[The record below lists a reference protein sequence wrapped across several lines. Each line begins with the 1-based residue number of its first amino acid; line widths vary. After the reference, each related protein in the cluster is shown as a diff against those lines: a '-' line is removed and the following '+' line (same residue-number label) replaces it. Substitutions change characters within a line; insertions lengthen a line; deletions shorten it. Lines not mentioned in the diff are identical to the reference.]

1 MTFLKRPVLLCLLAF
16 SWCEHFE
23 VLLAQQSDRAALERY
38 FQEGEKA
45 LAEGRFDEAAKAYE
59 KLSQLDPK
67 TAEVHAKL
75 GLIYYQL
82 GRFAEAIP
90 SFRQALRLKPGLPGA
105 DVILAVC
112 LSELGHY
119 SEALPGL
126 EKGFR
131 SSSDASLRRLIGLQL
146 QRSYVGLQRYSK
158 AAEITLE
165 LDRTYPDDPE
175 VLYHAGR
182 FYGDFAFLKM
192 QRLARVAPDSVWML
206 QATGEAHESRGH
218 YDLAIREYR
227 KVLAMEPA
235 RPGIH
240 FRIGRAILSGSR
252 EAGQNEALKEFE
264 QELELD
270 PTNAGAAYET
280 GEIYRKLGELDK
292 AQKFFGLA
300 VKHDPGFEEALVGLG
315 RVLTE
320 LKEPEK
326 ALPHLQAA
334 IRINPDNEVARY
346 RLVLVHRAMGNTPE
360 QQREFKEFERIRAQN
375 LKHLNRAQPPP
386 SQLTD
391 STKQELD
398 SEPTQ

>member
-59 KLSQLDPK
+59 ELSQLDPK

-90 SFRQALRLKPGLPGA
+90 SFRQALKLKPGLPGA
-105 DVILAVC
+105 DVIMAVC

-192 QRLARVAPDSVWML
+192 QKLARVAPDSVWML

-227 KVLAMEPA
+227 KVLAMEPG

-292 AQKFFGLA
+292 AQRFFGIA
-300 VKHDPGFEEALVGLG
+300 VKHDPGFEEALVGLA

-326 ALPHLQAA
+326 ALPHLKKA
-334 IRINPDNEVARY
+334 
-346 RLVLVHRAMGNTPE
+346 L
-360 QQREFKEFERIRAQN
+360 
-375 LKHLNRAQPPP
+375 
-386 SQLTD
+386 S
-391 STKQELD
+391 LD
-398 SEPTQ
+398 SENEVSHYQLSLVYKALGNLAGQQEELEKFQLLRKQKAQRREEGSPLKAKDVTPQELGSESLP